1 MEKLTEHGLAAT
13 TKHCLKETDME
24 KLLAILKDINPDVD
38 FLHTN
43 DLVASGVLDSLSLV
57 MLVARLNME
66 FDIEIT
72 PLDLIPENF
81 HSAQAIWALIQRL
94 ED

>member
-1 MEKLTEHGLAAT
+1 
-13 TKHCLKETDME
+13 ME
-24 KLLAILKDINPDVD
+24 KLLAILKDIKPDVN
-38 FLHTN
+38 FLQEK

-57 MLVARLNME
+57 MLVARLNKE

-72 PLDLIPENF
+72 PLDLVPENF
-81 HSAQAIWALIQRL
+81 HSVQAIWDLIQRL